1 MKNKRD
7 RIERLERLLI
17 EYLKRNP
24 PKVDVNDLSEEERR
38 AIINLSEMVQE
49 YVNTRPKEESPEIYA
64 AILEMIRENRRSC
77 N

>member
-7 RIERLERLLI
+7 RVERLERLLI
-17 EYLKRNP
+17 EHLKRNP

-38 AIINLSEMVQE
+38 AIIKFAEMVQE